1 MTSETKGK
9 THTLRIMNDIREFY
23 EENIDGIYIV
33 PEDNDICLIHA
44 LVIGPPET
52 PYENG
57 FFYFVLK
64 FPDTYPL
71 KPPNVQI
78 RTTGRKTVRFNPNL
92 YANGKVCLSILGTW
106 EGPSWCSSQTI
117 LSTLVSIRSL
127 MDANPYY
134 NEPGHEKKHSR
145 TDKNGEIE
153 KRVSDYNNIIV
164 HETLRVA
171 VAEMLQEHNT
181 DTFGMPSALREIM
194 ISYFKTNYQFYENV
208 IESNRGMDGQLV
220 NDPYRDIHRPKT
232 FDYKRILEKIVKL
245 KETLSDVDENS
256 TLTYKTI
263 SMKTLKASNRDV
275 LKSKEC
281 CDDFMDYIEVDEND
295 EDADALYDPES
306 DDNE

>member
-1 MTSETKGK
+1 MTSEIKGK

-33 PEDNDICLIHA
+33 PDEDNICLIHA
-44 LVIGPPET
+44 LLIGPPET

-64 FPDTYPL
+64 YPDTYPL
-71 KPPNVQI
+71 KPPDVQN
-78 RTTGRKTVRFNPNL
+78 RTTSRKTVRFSPNL

-134 NEPGHEKKHSR
+134 NEPGHEKTR
-145 TDKNGEIE
+145 TNKSVDVE

-171 VAEMLQEHNT
+171 VAEMLQEYNA
-181 DTFGMPSALREIM
+181 DTYGMPGALREIM
-194 ISYFKTNYQFYENV
+194 ISYFKANYQFYENV
-208 IESNRGMDGQLV
+208 IESNRDMDGQLV

-256 TLTYKTI
+256 TPTYKAI
-263 SMKTLKASNRDV
+263 STKTLKASCRDV
-275 LKSKEC
+275 LKSEEC
-281 CDDFMDYIEVDEND
+281 CDDYMDYIEVEEDD
-295 EDADALYDPES
+295 EDADASALYDPES
-306 DDNE
+306 DNE